1 MLGNTAVDTE
11 SSGHEKQ
18 DCRSFHE
25 TSGWIANT
33 VAREETW
40 TSNPGQMVTTEEW
53 GRLRA
58 FETALPVEQGCK
70 CSLF

>member
-1 MLGNTAVDTE
+1 MLGNTTVDTRETFVSE

-40 TSNPGQMVTTEEW
+40 TSNLGQMGTTEEW
-53 GRLRA
+53 
-58 FETALPVEQGCK
+58 
-70 CSLF
+70 